1 MSVCTSFPYFKI
13 FKCRVDL
20 CASRYI
26 TLLDSALRKTLKSRK
41 GSFEWN
47 LVYNLHTY
55 LHYLCST
62 QVGPFHYQIRNT
74 GGRRAPSEYKV
85 EVESDYHQ
93 IPCKK
98 YHPISDAIKL
108 PVGRLKKSVE
118 KLNKS
123 KKKWFIVIRFH

>member
-20 CASRYI
+20 GASRYI

-74 GGRRAPSEYKV
+74 GAAGGVPPEYKLQL
-85 EVESDYHQ
+85 ESDYHQ

-98 YHPISDAIKL
+98 YHPIINAIKL
-108 PVGRLKKSVE
+108 PVTRLSE
-118 KLNKS
+118 S
-123 KKKWFIVIRFH
+123 MG

>member
-1 MSVCTSFPYFKI
+1 M
-13 FKCRVDL
+13 DL
-20 CASRYI
+20 GASRYI

-74 GGRRAPSEYKV
+74 GAAGARRLNTNSNLKV
-85 EVESDYHQ
+85 IITKFHAKN
-93 IPCKK
+93 IT
-98 YHPISDAIKL
+98 
-108 PVGRLKKSVE
+108 RLAMQ
-118 KLNKS
+118 
-123 KKKWFIVIRFH
+123 